1 MAKIS
6 ISLPD
11 QLLTYIDQKVE
22 NRSALIESLLE
33 QWQQQQ
39 EDAELAAACALVDEL
54 GLGWGSEWQ
63 NVTIADWEASGL

>member
-11 QLLTYIDQKVE
+11 ELLTYIDHKVQ
-22 NRSALIESLLE
+22 NRSALIESLLK

-39 EDAELAAACALVDEL
+39 EDAALAAACAVVDEL
-54 GLGWGSEWQ
+54 QLGWDSEWQ
-63 NVTIADWEASGL
+63 NAAITDWEASGL